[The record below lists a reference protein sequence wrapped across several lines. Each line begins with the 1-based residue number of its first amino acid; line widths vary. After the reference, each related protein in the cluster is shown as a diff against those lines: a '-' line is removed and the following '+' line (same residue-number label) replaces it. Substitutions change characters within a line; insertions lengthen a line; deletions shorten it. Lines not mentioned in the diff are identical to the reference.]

1 MSTYHQLTLE
11 ERYHIYGLKRAGYSI
26 TTIADE
32 LKRHKS
38 TISRELKRNI
48 KSRGWRP
55 LLAHTQAVERR
66 SSKAKKR
73 ISHDCWELVIHY
85 LKQRWSPEQVSG
97 RIKISHNIKISHER
111 IYQFIYKDKSSGGL
125 LHQYLCRK
133 KKYHKRAGIYETR
146 GRFSTAPSIDDR
158 PSIVDERVRLGDWEL
173 DTVFGVPSSANLVSM
188 VDRTS
193 RIARF
198 IKVNTR
204 KSDIVSAVIIEQL
217 RALNRPVHSLT
228 SDNGKEF
235 SQYQTMAKELG
246 TDFYFAHPYSSWE
259 RGTNE
264 NTNGLLRRFFPKGTD
279 FDKVTQEEID
289 WVVDKLNNRPRKC
302 LGFRTPNEVFWEIK
316 TVALTT

>member
-1 MSTYHQLTLE
+1 
-11 ERYHIYGLKRAGYSI
+11 
-26 TTIADE
+26 
-32 LKRHKS
+32 
-38 TISRELKRNI
+38 
-48 KSRGWRP
+48 
-55 LLAHTQAVERR
+55 
-66 SSKAKKR
+66 
-73 ISHDCWELVIHY
+73 

-173 DTVFGVPSSANLVSM
+173 DTVFGVPSSASLVSM

-217 RALNRPVHSLT
+217 SRRVNRPVHSLT

-259 RGTNE
+259 AWN
-264 NTNGLLRRFFPKGTD
+264 
-279 FDKVTQEEID
+279 Q
-289 WVVDKLNNRPRKC
+289 
-302 LGFRTPNEVFWEIK
+302 
-316 TVALTT
+316 

>member
-1 MSTYHQLTLE
+1 
-11 ERYHIYGLKRAGYSI
+11 
-26 TTIADE
+26 
-32 LKRHKS
+32 
-38 TISRELKRNI
+38 
-48 KSRGWRP
+48 
-55 LLAHTQAVERR
+55 V
-66 SSKAKKR
+66 
-73 ISHDCWELVIHY
+73 
-85 LKQRWSPEQVSG
+85 
-97 RIKISHNIKISHER
+97 
-111 IYQFIYKDKSSGGL
+111 
-125 LHQYLCRK
+125 
-133 KKYHKRAGIYETR
+133 
-146 GRFSTAPSIDDR
+146 
-158 PSIVDERVRLGDWEL
+158 
-173 DTVFGVPSSANLVSM
+173 

-302 LGFRTPNEVFWEIK
+302 FRIQNTLMRCSGKLKLLHLRLECILQMVEGWHSILSAIAFCENPSFNN
-316 TVALTT
+316 A